1 MKRILHL
8 IGTGALAAAMGPF
21 AFGAEFAV
29 LRTGFRLHADRHE
42 VEAGKVRLYSNG
54 GVTELAET
62 SIVAFEPDDAVEA
75 LAPGP
80 ESLAPTSP
88 LPSGAVPDARAVP
101 DAGTAPIGTPQ
112 EMAGIAAK
120 KYSLPESFV
129 RSVMKAESGFQPA
142 ALSPKGAIG
151 LMQLMPATAKT
162 LGVDPHDPSQNAD
175 GGAKYL
181 RELLAKYEDDPDQVL
196 LALAAYNAGP
206 AAVARFHGVPPY
218 RETREYILRVLK
230 DWDAQ
235 KSPAP
240 KRDRDGAASAG
251 SGN

>member
-8 IGTGALAAAMGPF
+8 IGTGALAAAVGPF

-54 GVTELAET
+54 GVTELPEP
-62 SIVAFEPDDAVEA
+62 SVVAFEPDDAVEA

-80 ESLAPTSP
+80 ESDAPTSR
-88 LPSGAVPDARAVP
+88 LSSRAVP
-101 DAGTAPIGTPQ
+101 DAGTPPIGTPPVWTPQ

-120 KYSLPESFV
+120 KYSLPEPFV
-129 RSVMKAESGFQPA
+129 RSVMKAESGFQPS

-206 AAVARFHGVPPY
+206 AAVERFHGVPPY

-235 KSPAP
+235 KSPARKP
-240 KRDRDGAASAG
+240 DRDGAASAG